1 MVFIKKAA
9 LVSSGQIV
17 GHVFTLLTG
26 IIFARIMGP
35 EGIGQLEVFRSFQSV
50 IVTLFAL
57 GIGNASIYFINH
69 VGVNISDLLA
79 TTLRASA
86 ALSAGLLL
94 TVGLVVW
101 YFPNYFGPV
110 AIQTILVYAAGTS
123 FSLLTLTAKTVLTAQ
138 LNAGRMVIVDQ
149 TPKLII
155 LICCLVGWLAS
166 IINVNFGLYAI
177 TLGNFCALLA
187 LVFFLQNHIDL
198 RRKFSRGLLKKV
210 VVYGIKLSACD
221 ILFILNANISV
232 IMLKYFQADNFSQIG
247 IYSRA
252 VSISSMVSLIP
263 YTIGPL
269 LYAKL
274 SSRPGSRL
282 IGSTQYA
289 LRLTLFLGILMSV
302 FVYLFRSQIILVLY
316 GSRFLAAEVVIRVLA
331 GSLIFYCVS
340 NVCLNFLA
348 GQGMAGLNAK
358 ILCVAFITIV
368 VVSYAGIKMGGIEGA
383 AYGILAGNIITSILG
398 IYYCQK
404 LFGLRISESLI
415 IRIEDLSNLMKSI
428 GWQKHKIQI

>member
-1 MVFIKKAA
+1 
-9 LVSSGQIV
+9 
-17 GHVFTLLTG
+17 
-26 IIFARIMGP
+26 
-35 EGIGQLEVFRSFQSV
+35 
-50 IVTLFAL
+50 
-57 GIGNASIYFINH
+57 
-69 VGVNISDLLA
+69 
-79 TTLRASA
+79 
-86 ALSAGLLL
+86 
-94 TVGLVVW
+94 
-101 YFPNYFGPV
+101 
-110 AIQTILVYAAGTS
+110 
-123 FSLLTLTAKTVLTAQ
+123 
-138 LNAGRMVIVDQ
+138 
-149 TPKLII
+149 
-155 LICCLVGWLAS
+155 
-166 IINVNFGLYAI
+166 
-177 TLGNFCALLA
+177 
-187 LVFFLQNHIDL
+187 
-198 RRKFSRGLLKKV
+198 
-210 VVYGIKLSACD
+210 
-221 ILFILNANISV
+221 
-232 IMLKYFQADNFSQIG
+232 
-247 IYSRA
+247 
-252 VSISSMVSLIP
+252 
-263 YTIGPL
+263 